1 LQALAELDADALSPR
16 EALEQLY
23 RLKSLWR
30 LSHASRS
37 SSLPPMTSLNAAGS
51 TAGPAGGPAAAAGS
65 RCGRTACRAGPSAG
79 GFSERSAGAAR
90 AGGWPSWPAPGAHP
104 EPVQQVFERHETSG
118 GRGAL
123 VASLTDMVMTG
134 IHAYTEASLPPA
146 PAEKPWALAAPAAYG
161 ARRARPYS
169 TSPALP
175 QRRADGSRGK
185 RAVEFMLYLL
195 WDLGLKVGHATRS
208 RADCIVDA
216 KGDAT
221 VLTTLLDARHIAGE
235 AAVFQR
241 FAADFRA
248 ARAEWGLKP
257 FLAAKRAE
265 RQQRHARYGESPFL
279 VEPHVKEGRG
289 GLRDLQTLYGSPL
302 RASTA
307 AHARAWW
314 AGQPRRGCSC
324 RSRRAPSAAP
334 GNSSGPSA
342 SICILVTRP
351 RRGAPTFDPP
361 ALGGPPMGYTR
372 RAAGRVSAS

>member
-1 LQALAELDADALSPR
+1 
-16 EALEQLY
+16 
-23 RLKSLWR
+23 
-30 LSHASRS
+30 
-37 SSLPPMTSLNAAGS
+37 M
-51 TAGPAGGPAAAAGS
+51 
-65 RCGRTACRAGPSAG
+65 
-79 GFSERSAGAAR
+79 
-90 AGGWPSWPAPGAHP
+90 
-104 EPVQQVFERHETSG
+104 QQVFERHETSG

-289 GLRDLQTLYGSPL
+289 GLRDLQTLYWLARYAFNVQRMPEHGG
-302 RASTA
+302 RTA
-307 AHARAWW
+307 PA
-314 AGQPRRGCSC
+314 AGCCCRR
-324 RSRRAPSAAP
+324 RRAPSAAP
-334 GNSSGPSA
+334 GISSGPSA
-342 SICILVTRP
+342 SICIWSPGRAEERL
-351 RRGAPTFDPP
+351 TFDSSPWWAPHGLHPP
-361 ALGGPPMGYTR
+361 GCRTGW
-372 RAAGRVSAS
+372 SAS